1 MGNIMDSVIFNYCL
15 SKDTSIQKISCIGH
29 LENLRVTTNVYKNLI
44 ERVGLKRVLT
54 K

>member
-1 MGNIMDSVIFNYCL
+1 MGNIMDNVIFNYGL
-15 SKDTSIQKISCIGH
+15 SQDTSIQKISYIGY
-29 LENLRVTTNVYKNLI
+29 LENLRATTNVWKSLI